1 MVYCPLIRY
10 YVFTTDSHST
20 DKDASARMF
29 APRYAIE
36 EESATG
42 MAAGP
47 LACVLHDHLGIGK
60 DVFEIEQGRF
70 MEPASPSLI
79 TVKLSVENGEV
90 QNLMAGG
97 HGKVS
102 RSLSIDF

>member
-1 MVYCPLIRY
+1 
-10 YVFTTDSHST
+10 
-20 DKDASARMF
+20 MF

-47 LACVLHDHLGIGK
+47 LACVLHDHLHIEK
-60 DVFEIEQGRF
+60 NILLIEQGNF
-70 MEPASPSLI
+70 MAPVSPSLI
-79 TVKLSVENGEV
+79 TVELSIIDGKI
-90 QNLMAGG
+90 QSLMAGG

-102 RSLSIDF
+102 RSLSIDY